1 MNFEILKPTSN
12 FSIQGEIKQT
22 FSTPTDKSR
31 VRHKEMS
38 SLPLIWIGKCI
49 YITGAQGF
57 KPPGSMGPKQTR
69 MSHWWLI
76 KSTGRETSH
85 GKIRKGLISVK
96 PIPGRQWTNI
106 SNTVSKVLKILLVY
120 IRKMCKKVCGYWQVG
135 SKGQADNFLR
145 VNHTGSCWHQGS
157 CYCMRG

>member
-1 MNFEILKPTSN
+1 MSFEILKPTS
-12 FSIQGEIKQT
+12 QH
-22 FSTPTDKSR
+22 PTLVCKVKLNRPSPPPLTSPR

-38 SLPLIWIGKCI
+38 SLPLIGIGKCI

-120 IRKMCKKVCGYWQVG
+120 IRKVCN
-135 SKGQADNFLR
+135 KGVCVLAGRQ
-145 VNHTGSCWHQGS
+145 
-157 CYCMRG
+157 